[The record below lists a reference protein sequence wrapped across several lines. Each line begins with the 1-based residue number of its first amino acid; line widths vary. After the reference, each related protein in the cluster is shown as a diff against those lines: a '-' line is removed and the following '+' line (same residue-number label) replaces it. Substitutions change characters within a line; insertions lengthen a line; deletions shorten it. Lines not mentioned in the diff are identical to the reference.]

1 MRRLAALA
9 SAFLMVIAGSTAS
22 IGAQRGAESG
32 RGSPRRSASRVA
44 SWTRPARPSRAT
56 FITALRPAP
65 ARPYGFEPVSVQLK
79 TETDEHG
86 NFVLDGLAPGEY
98 YVIAVPRNPAV
109 DAAGRLN
116 ASGYANT
123 FHPSAVH
130 VADAARVRVAPFAR
144 ATANITLAPTP
155 LRTVTGTVTGAAGRP
170 VPGGLLMLGRGD
182 GLFGLFSGAIQ
193 IRPDGSFAVAGL
205 QPGTYYLHFRESA
218 WPPPRGVAPDI
229 SGATVV
235 VRDAD
240 IANVRVVPVPMV
252 RGTGRVVIDAAA
264 RSSLR
269 VSEITVGGSP
279 IDFSGNPGPQLPGAV
294 KEDLTF
300 EFRTW
305 PSVGRLRVSGLPST
319 WTVKAIRVN
328 GVDATDK
335 PIDFVAGRDVVGIE
349 IELIGGPR

>member
-1 MRRLAALA
+1 M
-9 SAFLMVIAGSTAS
+9 
-22 IGAQRGAESG
+22 
-32 RGSPRRSASRVA
+32 
-44 SWTRPARPSRAT
+44 
-56 FITALRPAP
+56 
-65 ARPYGFEPVSVQLK
+65 
-79 TETDEHG
+79 
-86 NFVLDGLAPGEY
+86 
-98 YVIAVPRNPAV
+98 
-109 DAAGRLN
+109 
-116 ASGYANT
+116 
-123 FHPSAVH
+123 H

-269 VSEITVGGSP
+269 ASEITVGGSP

-294 KEDLTF
+294 QGGSHVRIPDVAER
-300 EFRTW
+300 RTTSGQW
-305 PSVGRLRVSGLPST
+305 LAEHMDGQGDSRERRRCDGQADRLRRRQRCRGNRDRADWRAAL
-319 WTVKAIRVN
+319 TVATESAI
-328 GVDATDK
+328 
-335 PIDFVAGRDVVGIE
+335 GRSPRASPPRS
-349 IELIGGPR
+349 GGPSPGSSDARWCGGIVIASLA